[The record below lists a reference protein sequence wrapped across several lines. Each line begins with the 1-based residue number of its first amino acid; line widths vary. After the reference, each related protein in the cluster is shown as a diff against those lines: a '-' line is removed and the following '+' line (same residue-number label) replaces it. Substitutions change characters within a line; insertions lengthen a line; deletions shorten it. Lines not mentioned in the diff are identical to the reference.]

1 MSSDSNGT
9 FYDCI
14 EELKEDVVEQEL
26 ETLLRVLAHRLQA
39 EDKYEAVKRLLSSI
53 HPHRTQNLR
62 HNPVRLSTRFR
73 NQLSAN
79 PTQSMSPINKSSATK
94 NSSRLK

>member
-53 HPHRTQNLR
+53 PD
-62 HNPVRLSTRFR
+62 
-73 NQLSAN
+73 
-79 PTQSMSPINKSSATK
+79 
-94 NSSRLK
+94 